1 VVFGKTYYKK
11 RVRELESELE
21 GKETQNKGMMEL
33 LGVLL
38 KKGLVDPGR
47 VGKSELSC
55 IGPIVGPTS

>member
-33 LGVLL
+33 LVVLL
-38 KKGLVDPGR
+38 KKGSVDPGR
-47 VGKSELSC
+47 VRKSELSYAD
-55 IGPIVGPTS
+55 PTGESTS